1 MDSFPGILLFTIE
14 KTQYG
19 SSLLKL
25 KRTFKMAE
33 KKKFLLRIDE
43 KVYAALEKWA
53 ADELRSIN
61 AQIEFLLTEALKKS
75 GRFPQ
80 KPEEN
85 NPIETNNPNP

>member
-1 MDSFPGILLFTIE
+1 
-14 KTQYG
+14 
-19 SSLLKL
+19 
-25 KRTFKMAE
+25 MAE

-80 KPEEN
+80 KLEEN
-85 NPIETNNPNP
+85 NTIKTNNPNP